1 MWLKSLIFLL
11 TYWKN
16 ILLIYKVSPVDE
28 IYTSS
33 TFTILWSAVGNSQDL
48 QIRSGRRSQADI
60 VRVIQY
66 DDFYFFSLKKFQD
79 NFIINVFCV
88 LARIYF
94 TEYIVEYANIIFLCL
109 FKYNIL
115 ICTGFLR
122 QGVGIYKVCM
132 LDLFVSSWAMY
143 F

>member
-16 ILLIYKVSPVDE
+16 ILLLYKVSPVDE

-33 TFTILWSAVGNSQDL
+33 TFTILWSAVGNLQDL

>member
-33 TFTILWSAVGNSQDL
+33 TFTILWSAVGNLQDL